1 MNDKDIQMFAKMF
14 VYGTDTIT
22 TEQTSREPIELKTES
37 THNGNGLFERHD
49 IMNCSLAD
57 IEKDL
62 TEQLSSF
69 IDKVNKTRE
78 DDLKF
83 SKAQKAELK
92 RQEKLVKQLK
102 KSLK

>member
-49 IMNCSLAD
+49 MINCSLAD
-57 IEKDL
+57 VEKDL
-62 TEQLSSF
+62 TEQLSLF
-69 IDKVNKTRE
+69 IAKINQIRE
-78 DDLKF
+78 NDLKF

-92 RQEKLVKQLK
+92 RQEKLVKELK
-102 KSLK
+102 KTLK